1 MGKLENSSIQELEQ
15 KLKVTNTLRIT
26 VGVIFGIIVLAWIV
40 LGYWHSNLP
49 VFISTIVMGL
59 TSLLVTSISPRHI
72 AAEIRRRR
80 DRQ

>member
-1 MGKLENSSIQELEQ
+1 MGKLENLSIQELEH
-15 KLKVTNTLRIT
+15 KLKVTKTLRIT

-49 VFISTIVMGL
+49 VFISTVVMGL
-59 TSLLVTSISPRHI
+59 TSLVVTSISPRHI

>member
-1 MGKLENSSIQELEQ
+1 MGKLETLSIQELEH

-49 VFISTIVMGL
+49 VFISTVVMGL
-59 TSLLVTSISPRHI
+59 TSLVVTSISPRHI

>member
-49 VFISTIVMGL
+49 VFISTVVMGL